1 MNLLVKVAV
10 SPFRLVG
17 NLAMAGA
24 SALGFD
30 LGKNDEVLIDANTE
44 TFTSEQ
50 YAKAI
55 KITEMI
61 QKDPNLMLTFTQYY
75 NPRKTAKEYKVKQ
88 LKIDFYKQKNNK
100 TELNELD
107 HRAIDEMDEKD
118 KEFKAYVKEHSAE
131 IDKNYMMKVLPK
143 MASQRNADLLKVL
156 RAQPGI
162 TKKNL
167 KVITAP
173 RDALRNYKDKPMYKV
188 TVDVQ

>member
-1 MNLLVKVAV
+1 M
-10 SPFRLVG
+10 
-17 NLAMAGA
+17 
-24 SALGFD
+24 
-30 LGKNDEVLIDANTE
+30 
-44 TFTSEQ
+44 
-50 YAKAI
+50 
-55 KITEMI
+55 KI
-61 QKDPNLMLTFTQYY
+61 
-75 NPRKTAKEYKVKQ
+75 
-88 LKIDFYKQKNNK
+88 NK

-107 HRAIDEMDEKD
+107 YRAIEEIKD
-118 KEFKAYVKEHSAE
+118 KDSEFKAYVKEHSAE